1 MRTAIAGAV
10 LVVTLALAACDDGDM
25 IDPSPLPN
33 PAPVGRAIFGVDN
46 ANRLIRFSSTNPS
59 QVSRSVA
66 IAPLAGGET
75 IVGIDVRPAGG
86 GLYALSSASR
96 VYVVDTVSGAA
107 TPVGAAAFA
116 PVLSGLNH
124 GWDFNPVPDRI
135 RVHGDGGQDL
145 RLNPSTGAVAATDSA
160 LMFAVTD
167 PNAAATPRIVGTAY
181 TNSVNPAPT
190 TTVLFA
196 IDANLDMV
204 VRLPNPNDG
213 RLMTVGPLGLNTTG
227 DVGFD
232 IVGTTGEAFASLTP
246 TGATSSSLYRIS
258 VSGSAGLI
266 GAIGH
271 SMPLRGIAVVP

>member
-1 MRTAIAGAV
+1 MRTATAGAV
-10 LVVTLALAACDDGDM
+10 LVVTLALAACDGDM
-25 IDPSPLPN
+25 IDPSPMPN
-33 PAPVGRAIFGVDN
+33 PAPAGRAIYGVDQ
-46 ANRLIRFSSTNPS
+46 ANRLIRFSSTSPS
-59 QVSRSVA
+59 QVSRNVA

-75 IVGIDVRPAGG
+75 IVGIDFRPAGG

-96 VYVVDTVSGAA
+96 VYVIDTVSGAT

-116 PVLSGLNH
+116 PALSGLHH

-145 RLNPSTGAVAATDSA
+145 RLNPATGAVAATDSV

-196 IDANLDMV
+196 IDANLDIV

-213 RLMTVGPLGLNTTG
+213 RLMTVGPLGLNTSD

-232 IVGTTGEAFASLTP
+232 IVGATGESFASLTP
-246 TGATSSSLYRIS
+246 SGTAASSLYRIN

-271 SMPLRGIAVVP
+271 PAPLRGIAVVP